1 MGANIFAA
9 VVGIEDNEQVTSHAL
24 HTFMRHLRK
33 KWPEMVI
40 RDRFSTGTHASLHTA
55 PIFKLWFTLPER
67 VPCPIRWIVSQWTS
81 SYFLQWK
88 NDPGRPQEDLGKG
101 SSGPSTKTTS
111 GSDLR
116 YAKRAFISAVPMLKK
131 KFENTFLFF
140 KAIMHFLLPVWFSHT
155 PYHHSLYST
164 LFCNGECPCNR
175 SHTCIQSVWQHHL
188 CVKSY
193 CTCFSAPNC
202 ILYST
207 YILYSH
213 NHEIFLHYK
222 ETIFGNV
229 FVLTVSGYKPI
240 PLPLIVL

>member
-1 MGANIFAA
+1 MCANIFAA

-131 KFENTFLFF
+131 KFENKFLFLKLSCIF
-140 KAIMHFLLPVWFSHT
+140 YCRFDFPTPRTITVCTLHFSHVT
-155 PYHHSLYST
+155 
-164 LFCNGECPCNR
+164 
-175 SHTCIQSVWQHHL
+175 
-188 CVKSY
+188 
-193 CTCFSAPNC
+193 
-202 ILYST
+202 
-207 YILYSH
+207 
-213 NHEIFLHYK
+213 
-222 ETIFGNV
+222 
-229 FVLTVSGYKPI
+229 I
-240 PLPLIVL
+240 PLTQLQVQ

>member
-1 MGANIFAA
+1 MCANIFAA

-116 YAKRAFISAVPMLKK
+116 YAKRAFISAVPILKK
-131 KFENTFLFF
+131 KNFFLFLKLQYHAF
-140 KAIMHFLLPVWFSHT
+140 FTAGLIFPHPVPS
-155 PYHHSLYST
+155 
-164 LFCNGECPCNR
+164 
-175 SHTCIQSVWQHHL
+175 Q
-188 CVKSY
+188 
-193 CTCFSAPNC
+193 
-202 ILYST
+202 
-207 YILYSH
+207 
-213 NHEIFLHYK
+213 
-222 ETIFGNV
+222 
-229 FVLTVSGYKPI
+229 FVLYTLTQLQVQ
-240 PLPLIVL
+240 